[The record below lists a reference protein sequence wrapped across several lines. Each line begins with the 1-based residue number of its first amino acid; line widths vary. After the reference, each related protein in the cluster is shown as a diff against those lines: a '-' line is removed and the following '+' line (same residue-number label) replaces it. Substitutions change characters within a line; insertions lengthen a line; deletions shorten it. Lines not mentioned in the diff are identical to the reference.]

1 MDRPKSAKKAAKA
14 KAKARPQPAGEPLPD
29 PLSPAM
35 VKMHYIGIFVTF
47 LVVLVGLAGVMV
59 LLGARLRL
67 APTQGFARA
76 RLPSAAL
83 AIPALDPA
91 LQTRKRARSGTVR
104 PSLPSCGSRSRRGT
118 RSRPQVG
125 ACCSISVGDVVF
137 GMVCPSLV
145 LPS

>member
-59 LLGARLRL
+59 LLGAR
-67 APTQGFARA
+67 
-76 RLPSAAL
+76 
-83 AIPALDPA
+83 
-91 LQTRKRARSGTVR
+91 
-104 PSLPSCGSRSRRGT
+104 
-118 RSRPQVG
+118 
-125 ACCSISVGDVVF
+125 
-137 GMVCPSLV
+137 
-145 LPS
+145 